1 MMNELN
7 KKILELFRHLINSG
21 TKHLSEI
28 DYSGCSLKYKID
40 GKEIILTFTKVDT
53 EEEVKS
59 NLYTTV
65 EELTKSRGFIP
76 LFAGVSYTIP
86 NSTTIQ
92 FSIMLGG
99 KWYIVPKLSRLEQA
113 LSLDSI
119 DAILKER
126 ESEIL
131 DSVLNKLTVDS
142 REEL

>member
-7 KKILELFRHLINSG
+7 KKILELFRYLINSG

-40 GKEIILTFTKVDT
+40 EKEIILTFTKVDT
-53 EEEVKS
+53 EEEVKP

-65 EELTKSRGFIP
+65 EELTKRGFIP
-76 LFAGVSYTIP
+76 LFAGVGYKIP

-92 FSIMLGG
+92 YSIMLGG

-113 LSLDSI
+113 QSLDSI
-119 DAILKER
+119 DTILKEK

>member
-1 MMNELN
+1 MNELN
-7 KKILELFRHLINSG
+7 KKILELFRYLINSG

-40 GKEIILTFTKVDT
+40 GKEIILRFTKVDT
-53 EEEVKS
+53 EEKVKP

-65 EELTKSRGFIP
+65 EELTKSQVCIP
-76 LFAGVSYTIP
+76 FFAGVDYKIP
-86 NSTTIQ
+86 NSTTTQ
-92 FSIMLGG
+92 YSIMLGG
-99 KWYIVPKLSRLEQA
+99 KQYIVPKLSRLEQA
-113 LSLDSI
+113 QSLDRL
-119 DAILKER
+119 DAILEER

>member
-7 KKILELFRHLINSG
+7 KKILELFRYLINSG

-40 GKEIILTFTKVDT
+40 GKEIILRFTKVDT
-53 EEEVKS
+53 EEKVKP

-65 EELTKSRGFIP
+65 EELTKSQVCIP
-76 LFAGVSYTIP
+76 FFAGVDYKIP
-86 NSTTIQ
+86 NSTTTQ
-92 FSIMLGG
+92 YSIMLGG
-99 KWYIVPKLSRLEQA
+99 KQYIVPKLSRLEQA
-113 LSLDSI
+113 QSLDRL
-119 DAILKER
+119 DAILEER

>member
-7 KKILELFRHLINSG
+7 KKILELFRYLINSG

-40 GKEIILTFTKVDT
+40 GKEIILRFTKVDT
-53 EEEVKS
+53 EEKVKP
-59 NLYTTV
+59 NLYTTI
-65 EELTKSRGFIP
+65 EKLTKSQVCIP
-76 LFAGVSYTIP
+76 YFAGVGCKTP
-86 NSTTIQ
+86 NSTTTQ
-92 FSIMLGG
+92 YSIMLGG
-99 KWYIVPKLSRLEQA
+99 KQYIVPKLSRLEQA
-113 LSLDSI
+113 QSLDRL
-119 DAILKER
+119 DAILEER

>member
-1 MMNELN
+1 MNELN
-7 KKILELFRHLINSG
+7 KKILELFRYLINSG

-28 DYSGCSLKYKID
+28 DYSGRSLKYKID

-53 EEEVKS
+53 EEEVKP

-65 EELTKSRGFIP
+65 EELTKFREYIP
-76 LFAGVSYTIP
+76 LFAGVGYKIP

-92 FSIMLGG
+92 YSIILGG
-99 KWYIVPKLSRLEQA
+99 RQYIVPKLSRLEQA
-113 LSLDSI
+113 QSLDSI

>member
-7 KKILELFRHLINSG
+7 KKILELFRYLINSG

-28 DYSGCSLKYKID
+28 DYSSCSLKYKID
-40 GKEIILTFTKVDT
+40 GKEIILRFTKVDT
-53 EEEVKS
+53 EEEVKP

-65 EELTKSRGFIP
+65 EELTKFWGYIP
-76 LFAGVSYTIP
+76 LFAGVGCKTP
-86 NSTTIQ
+86 NSTTTQ
-92 FSIMLGG
+92 YSIMLGG
-99 KWYIVPKLSRLEQA
+99 RQYIVPKLSRLEQA
-113 LSLDSI
+113 QSLDSI

>member
-7 KKILELFRHLINSG
+7 KKILELFRYLINSG

-40 GKEIILTFTKVDT
+40 GKEIILRFTKVDT
-53 EEEVKS
+53 EEEVKP
-59 NLYTTV
+59 NLYTTI

-76 LFAGVSYTIP
+76 LFAGVDYKIP

-92 FSIMLGG
+92 YSIMLEG

-113 LSLDSI
+113 QSLDSI
-119 DAILKER
+119 DTILKEK

>member
-7 KKILELFRHLINSG
+7 KKILELFRYLINSG

-40 GKEIILTFTKVDT
+40 GKEIILRFTKVDS
-53 EEEVKS
+53 EEKVKP
-59 NLYTTV
+59 NLYTTI
-65 EELTKSRGFIP
+65 EKLTKSRVCIP
-76 LFAGVSYTIP
+76 FFAGVGCKTP
-86 NSTTIQ
+86 NFNTIQ
-92 FSIMLGG
+92 YSIMLGG
-99 KWYIVPKLSRLEQA
+99 KQYIVPKLSRLEQA
-113 LSLDSI
+113 QSLDRL
-119 DAILKER
+119 DAILEER

>member
-7 KKILELFRHLINSG
+7 KKILELFRYLVNSG
-21 TKHLSEI
+21 TRHLSEI
-28 DYSGCSLKYKID
+28 DYSSSSLKYKID
-40 GKEIILTFTKVDT
+40 GKEIILNFTKVDT
-53 EEEVKS
+53 EEEVKP

-65 EELTKSRGFIP
+65 EKLTKSWGYIP
-76 LFAGVSYTIP
+76 LFAGVGCKIP

-92 FSIMLGG
+92 YSIMLGG

-113 LSLDSI
+113 QSLDSI